1 MPRSA
6 LPACRRPWGGPL
18 GVSRGRCGSITPA
31 RAAVQPGSGWVTG
44 AGRRNP
50 RHGLR
55 TRCLPSGRP
64 PAYITGT
71 ARARRAARGTRHEIV
86 LPVTAAI
93 VPARRRSGGVAERLK
108 AHAWKACIRETVSRV
123 RIPLPPPAGRLH
135 ERIRRHPGIIPP
147 AGGDDVAAGWR
158 RRRRDNR
165 TLRARKTLSP
175 GSGNFL
181 RSALALPIRPEARPW
196 ARPGPI

>member
-64 PAYITGT
+64 PAHITGT
-71 ARARRAARGTRHEIV
+71 DRARPAARDCPARDRRYSAGPASIRRGGRAAEG
-86 LPVTAAI
+86 
-93 VPARRRSGGVAERLK
+93 ARLESVYTGNRIEGSNPSPSA
-108 AHAWKACIRETVSRV
+108 SRASA
-123 RIPLPPPAGRLH
+123 RKNSASPRYNS
-135 ERIRRHPGIIPP
+135 
-147 AGGDDVAAGWR
+147 AGWR